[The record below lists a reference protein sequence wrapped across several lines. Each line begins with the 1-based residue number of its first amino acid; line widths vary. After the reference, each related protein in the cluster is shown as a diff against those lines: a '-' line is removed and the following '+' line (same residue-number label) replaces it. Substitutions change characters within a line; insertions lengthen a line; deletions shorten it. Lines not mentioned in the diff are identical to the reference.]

1 MIVFKTLSQIYPVPT
16 NTIILSKLSL
26 THYNNSL
33 FARGS
38 KLSLTHYNNSLFA
51 RGTFMSQ
58 KAPHTV
64 YVYLHDSIQNF
75 IPGIFL
81 VIFQNCLNTRSC
93 DIVLVS
99 CIHALSIPPYVK
111 WHIYD
116 FVSDSPICKCDWAMY
131 MGVLTAWYITN

>member
-1 MIVFKTLSQIYPVPT
+1 MIVFKTVSQIYPVPT
-16 NTIILSKLSL
+16 NTIVL
-26 THYNNSL
+26 
-33 FARGS
+33 S

-111 WHIYD
+111 
-116 FVSDSPICKCDWAMY
+116 
-131 MGVLTAWYITN
+131 